1 MGLLLQFYEEFKGFP
16 DITYVSEVW
25 LPEVSWVSY
34 HCFSS
39 ELRWL
44 DGVFLGQYPPSLSI
58 TYVAINKDLEK
69 LPP

>member
-1 MGLLLQFYEEFKGFP
+1 MGLLLQFYEELKGSP

-39 ELRWL
+39 EFKVARWGFRGSIPPKFERNLRRH
-44 DGVFLGQYPPSLSI
+44 
-58 TYVAINKDLEK
+58 
-69 LPP
+69 

>member
-1 MGLLLQFYEEFKGFP
+1 MCPKFGYPRWVEFRT
-16 DITYVSEVW
+16 IVLVVS
-25 LPEVSWVSY
+25 
-34 HCFSS
+34 
-39 ELRWL
+39 LRWL

>member
-1 MGLLLQFYEEFKGFP
+1 MGLLLQFYEEVKGSP

-39 ELRWL
+39 KFKVARWAFA
-44 DGVFLGQYPPSLSI
+44 GPIPPSLSI
-58 TYVAINKDLEK
+58 TYDAINKDLEK

>member
-1 MGLLLQFYEEFKGFP
+1 MGLLLQFYEQVKGSA

-39 ELRWL
+39 KFKVA
-44 DGVFLGQYPPSLSI
+44 DGVFLGNYPPSLSA